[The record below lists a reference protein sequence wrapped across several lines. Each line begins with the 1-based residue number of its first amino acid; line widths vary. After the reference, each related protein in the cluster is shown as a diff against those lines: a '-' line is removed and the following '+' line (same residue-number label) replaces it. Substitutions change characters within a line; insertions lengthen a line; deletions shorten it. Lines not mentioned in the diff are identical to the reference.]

1 MRALV
6 LLVIV
11 SACAGTPK
19 RHFDVLSSAPAEYPG
34 TLRDPKTI
42 AANFFVRQTLTV
54 HTTDKQGKPVEA
66 ELEAVL
72 QKQGDTLQVVGF
84 GPMSVKAFTL
94 VHKGDRIVFDQFYGP
109 QMPFS
114 PRNIVVDIHRVFFM
128 RLPPP
133 TDPKFTGV
141 NKGELD
147 GEHVE
152 ETWKDGQLR
161 ATTFTRPGD
170 PKLKGA
176 IRIQLSDG
184 CDPQHCEP
192 ETAQLRNEWF
202 GYTLSIANEAF
213 ERL

>member
-6 LLVIV
+6 LAALLA
-11 SACAGTPK
+11 ACGGTPK
-19 RHFDVLSSAPAEYPG
+19 RHFEIPTSAPAEYPG
-34 TLRDPKTI
+34 VLRDPKTI

-54 HTTDKQGKPVEA
+54 HTKKDGKPVEA

-84 GPMSVKAFTL
+84 GPMDVKAFTL
-94 VHKGDRIVFDQFYGP
+94 VHKGDRIVFDQFVGP
-109 QMPFS
+109 ELPFS

-128 RLPPP
+128 RLPAP

-141 NKGELD
+141 TKGELD

-152 ETWKDGQLR
+152 ETWKDGHLR
-161 ATTFTRPGD
+161 ASVFTRPGD
-170 PKLKGA
+170 PKLVGA
-176 IRIQLSDG
+176 IRVQMSDG

-192 ETAQLRNEWF
+192 ETAMLRNEWF
-202 GYTLSIANEAF
+202 GYTLSIANQAF

>member
-6 LLVIV
+6 LVFLVGACG
-11 SACAGTPK
+11 SAPQ
-19 RHFDVLSSAPAEYPG
+19 RHFDILASAPAEYPG
-34 TLRDPKTI
+34 ALRDPKAI

-54 HTTDKQGKPVEA
+54 HTTKDGKPVEA
-66 ELEAVL
+66 ELDAVL

-84 GPMSVKAFTL
+84 GPMNVKAFTL
-94 VHKGDRIVFDQFYGP
+94 VHKGDRIVFDQFVGP

-133 TDPKFTGV
+133 TDAKFTGV
-141 NKGELD
+141 TKGELE

-161 ATTFTRPGD
+161 GATFTRPGD

-176 IRIQLSDG
+176 IRIQMSEG
-184 CDPQHCEP
+184 CTVEHCEP

>member
-1 MRALV
+1 MRALAILVV
-6 LLVIV
+6 LA
-11 SACAGTPK
+11 ACGSTPK
-19 RHFDVLSSAPAEYPG
+19 RHFEVPTSQPAEYPG
-34 TLRDPKTI
+34 TLHDPSTLT
-42 AANFFVRQTLTV
+42 ANFFVRQTLTV
-54 HTTDKQGKPVEA
+54 HTTKDGKPVEA

-72 QKQGDTLQVVGF
+72 QKQGDTLSVVGF
-84 GPMSVKAFTL
+84 GPMNVKAFTL
-94 VHKGDRIVFDQFYGP
+94 THKGGQIVFDQFYGP
-109 QMPFS
+109 QLPFS

-133 TDPKFTGV
+133 TDPTFTGV

-161 ATTFTRPGD
+161 AATFTRPDD

-176 IRIQLSDG
+176 IRVQMSDG

-192 ETAQLRNEWF
+192 ESAMLRNEWF
-202 GYTLSIANEAF
+202 GYTLSIANEQF